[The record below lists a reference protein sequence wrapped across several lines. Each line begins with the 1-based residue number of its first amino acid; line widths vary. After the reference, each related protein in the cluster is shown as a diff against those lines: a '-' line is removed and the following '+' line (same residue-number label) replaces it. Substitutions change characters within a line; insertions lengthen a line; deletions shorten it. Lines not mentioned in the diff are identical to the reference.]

1 MQHTQHRGLE
11 RRVSNDM
18 NLAGRAM
25 SLAGRAMSLAGRAM
39 GLAERAMPEPLT
51 FFVIIT
57 ALILTIA
64 SCGGREKE
72 GAVVSDEKKI
82 EQIKS
87 ISMSQ
92 PELALSMLDSAEV
105 LRTMPM
111 YDVNALRA
119 IVYNNSSNDNTK
131 ALHYAL
137 LASTDS
143 LLTHNNEKRLAVTS
157 VLAYQYFKCGIYDR
171 CLLTAEQAITLARK
185 LKATD
190 KEASILNTKAMCE
203 SEIGLVDKALRSFD
217 SGISLLRR
225 QVHTADTWSTWS
237 DLVDMYSQKAN
248 VLLDDHRYTEVAAMY
263 DTFSEAVTTM
273 AERKPE
279 RVAGGN
285 DWSKAMF
292 YAVYSVTYAHLGEKQ
307 KAYEFYSKLLDTDL
321 SKTPAGITFLVPY
334 LLLERRYGEAI
345 TKLEEEEAFFK
356 RRGRDTVDY
365 YFVRTLLPSK
375 ADALFNEGRYREA
388 ALTGLRAI
396 ALNDSLSLKLKKQ
409 NAMSMSQLLDS
420 KHKDMRINEQARD
433 LRNSRTIVALVSFL
447 MAVLAVLFIRV
458 MSYNRLVQRK
468 NRAAAATI
476 NELTAAKEQLA
487 YLLASKS
494 RNNDAAGERGRDD
507 AAEEEGRDDARTQE
521 QGVSQESSAA
531 NEKSSTQTTACH
543 EENNKKVE
551 TEWAGIGEKT
561 ESGEKAGNRKGV
573 VNGEK
578 AENLQKTMNGK
589 NKKDGENIE
598 NGQRTENGKRTENGE
613 GAENGERTEN
623 GERAENG
630 ERTENEERAE
640 NGEDVEKKGL
650 SVATSKGASEE
661 KDAAA
666 RLKDDKSRDMFLQLE
681 QRIINERLFRKPK
694 ISRDELIALLGVDK
708 GTFVSLLMVF
718 SGKPFNRYINDM
730 RLDYA
735 ASLLRKN
742 TNFSVE
748 AIAIDCG
755 IPVRQTFYR
764 LFTEKFG
771 LSPAEYRKM
780 NE

>member
-1 MQHTQHRGLE
+1 MQHTQHKGLA
-11 RRVSNDM
+11 RCVGNAI
-18 NLAGRAM
+18 N
-25 SLAGRAMSLAGRAM
+25 LAGRAM
-39 GLAERAMPEPLT
+39 GLTGRAIGLAGRAMDLVGRTMGLADRAMGLAGRTMGLAGRAMGLTSRAMLRPLT
-51 FFVIIT
+51 FFFFFFIIVLT
-57 ALILTIA
+57 LTIA
-64 SCGGREKE
+64 SCGGSGEG
-72 GAVVSDEKKI
+72 GAVVSDKKKV

-105 LRTMPM
+105 LHTMPM

-143 LLTHNNEKRLAVTS
+143 LLTHNDEKRLAVAT

-185 LKATD
+185 LKAAD
-190 KEASILNTKAMCE
+190 KEATILNTKAMCE

-217 SGISLLRR
+217 SGIGLLRR

-248 VLLDDHRYTEVAAMY
+248 VLLDNHRYTEVAAMY

-273 AERKPE
+273 TERKPE
-279 RVAGGN
+279 TVAGGN

-292 YAVYSVTYAHLGEKQ
+292 YAIYSVTYAHLGEKQ
-307 KAYEFYSKLLDTDL
+307 KAYDFYSKLLDTDL
-321 SKTPAGITFLVPY
+321 SKTPSGITFLVPY
-334 LLLERRYGEAI
+334 LLLEHRYGEAI
-345 TKLEEEEAFFK
+345 TKLEEEETFFK
-356 RRGRDTVDY
+356 QRGRDTVDY

-494 RNNDAAGERGRDD
+494 RNDD
-507 AAEEEGRDDARTQE
+507 AAEKREHDDAGTQE
-521 QGVSQESSAA
+521 QVVNKESSVT
-531 NEKSSTQTTACH
+531 NEESSTQATACH
-543 EENNKKVE
+543 EENINKKVE
-551 TEWAGIGEKT
+551 TESAGNGKKT
-561 ESGEKAGNRKGV
+561 ENGEEAGNRKGV
-573 VNGEK
+573 ESGER
-578 AENLQKTMNGK
+578 AENLQKIMNGE
-589 NKKDGENIE
+589 NKKDGED
-598 NGQRTENGKRTENGE
+598 
-613 GAENGERTEN
+613 TEN
-623 GERAENG
+623 GERAESG
-630 ERTENEERAE
+630 EEAE
-640 NGEDVEKKGL
+640 KTGL
-650 SVATSKGASEE
+650 PVATGEGASEE
-661 KDAAA
+661 EDAVA

-708 GTFVSLLMVF
+708 GTFVSLLMVY

>member
-1 MQHTQHRGLE
+1 MG
-11 RRVSNDM
+11 
-18 NLAGRAM
+18 LAGRAK
-25 SLAGRAMSLAGRAM
+25 LG
-39 GLAERAMPEPLT
+39 PLT

-57 ALILTIA
+57 ALVLTIA
-64 SCGGREKE
+64 SCGGREEK

-143 LLTHNNEKRLAVTS
+143 MLTHNNEKRLAVAS

-171 CLLTAEQAITLARK
+171 CLLIAEQAITLARK
-185 LKATD
+185 LKAAD
-190 KEASILNTKAMCE
+190 KEATILNTKAMCE
-203 SEIGLVDKALRSFD
+203 SEIGLVDKALRSLD
-217 SGISLLRR
+217 SGIDLLRR

-248 VLLDDHRYTEVAAMY
+248 VLLDNHRYTEVAAMY

-273 AERKPE
+273 TEHKPE
-279 RVAGGN
+279 SVAGGN

-356 RRGRDTVDY
+356 RRERDTVDY

-433 LRNSRTIVALVSFL
+433 LRNSRAIVALVSFL

-458 MSYNRLVQRK
+458 VSYNRLVQRK

-494 RNNDAAGERGRDD
+494 RNDDAAEERGRDD
-507 AAEEEGRDDARTQE
+507 AGTQE

-531 NEKSSTQTTACH
+531 NEKSSTQATACH

-551 TEWAGIGEKT
+551 TECAGIGEKT
-561 ESGEKAGNRKGV
+561 ESGEEAGNRKGV

-578 AENLQKTMNGK
+578 AENLQKTMNGE

-598 NGQRTENGKRTENGE
+598 NGERAENGE
-613 GAENGERTEN
+613 GTEN

-630 ERTENEERAE
+630 ERTENGERAE

-650 SVATSKGASEE
+650 SVATSEGASEGE
-661 KDAAA
+661 DAAA

-735 ASLLRKN
+735 AALLRKN

>member
-1 MQHTQHRGLE
+1 MQHTQHKGLE

-18 NLAGRAM
+18 GLAGRTK
-25 SLAGRAMSLAGRAM
+25 LG
-39 GLAERAMPEPLT
+39 PLT

-57 ALILTIA
+57 ALVLTIA
-64 SCGGREKE
+64 SCGGREEK

-119 IVYNNSSNDNTK
+119 IVYNNSSNNNTK

-143 LLTHNNEKRLAVTS
+143 MLTHNDEKRLAVAS

-185 LKATD
+185 LKAAD
-190 KEASILNTKAMCE
+190 KEATILNTKAMCE

-225 QVHTADTWSTWS
+225 QVHTDDTWSTWS

-248 VLLDDHRYTEVAAMY
+248 VLLDNHRYTEVAAMY

-273 AERKPE
+273 TERKPE
-279 RVAGGN
+279 SVAGGN

-292 YAVYSVTYAHLGEKQ
+292 YAIYSVTYAHLGEKQ
-307 KAYEFYSKLLDTDL
+307 KAYDFYSKLLDTDL
-321 SKTPAGITFLVPY
+321 SKTPSGITFLVPY

-345 TKLEEEEAFFK
+345 TKLEQEEAFFK
-356 RRGRDTVDY
+356 RCGRDTVDY

-447 MAVLAVLFIRV
+447 LTVLAVLFIRV

-487 YLLASKS
+487 YLLASKN
-494 RNNDAAGERGRDD
+494 RNDDAAGERGRDD
-507 AAEEEGRDDARTQE
+507 AAEEKGHDDAGTQE
-521 QGVSQESSAA
+521 QVVSQESSAA
-531 NEKSSTQTTACH
+531 NEKSSTQATACH
-543 EENNKKVE
+543 EENNKKME
-551 TEWAGIGEKT
+551 TECAGIVEKT
-561 ESGEKAGNRKGV
+561 ESGEEVGNRKGV

-578 AENLQKTMNGK
+578 AENLQKTMNGE

-598 NGQRTENGKRTENGE
+598 NGEGTENREGTENGE
-613 GAENGERTEN
+613 G
-623 GERAENG
+623 
-630 ERTENEERAE
+630 AE

-650 SVATSKGASEE
+650 SVATSEVASEE
-661 KDAAA
+661 EDAAA

>member
-1 MQHTQHRGLE
+1 MQHTQHKGLA
-11 RRVSNDM
+11 RCVGNAM
-18 NLAGRAM
+18 NLTGRAMGLADRAM
-25 SLAGRAMSLAGRAM
+25 SLADRAMSLAGRAM
-39 GLAERAMPEPLT
+39 GLTGRAMLRPLT
-51 FFVIIT
+51 LFFFVIVLT
-57 ALILTIA
+57 LTIA

-143 LLTHNNEKRLAVTS
+143 LLTHNNEKRLAVAS

-171 CLLTAEQAITLARK
+171 CLLTAEQAITLAQK
-185 LKATD
+185 LKAAD

-248 VLLDDHRYTEVAAMY
+248 VLLDNHRYTEVAAMY
-263 DTFSEAVTTM
+263 DTFSEAITTM
-273 AERKPE
+273 TERKPE
-279 RVAGGN
+279 TVAGGN

-321 SKTPAGITFLVPY
+321 SKTPSGITFLVPY

-388 ALTGLRAI
+388 ALTGLRVI

-433 LRNSRTIVALVSFL
+433 LRNSRAIVALVSFL
-447 MAVLAVLFIRV
+447 LTILAVLFIRV
-458 MSYNRLVQRK
+458 VSYNRLVQRK

-487 YLLASKS
+487 YLLASKN
-494 RNNDAAGERGRDD
+494 RNED
-507 AAEEEGRDDARTQE
+507 AAEKREHDDAGTQE
-521 QGVSQESSAA
+521 QVVSQESSVT
-531 NEKSSTQTTACH
+531 NEESSTQATACH
-543 EENNKKVE
+543 EENINKKVE
-551 TEWAGIGEKT
+551 TESAGNGKKT
-561 ESGEKAGNRKGV
+561 ESGEEAGNRKGV
-573 VNGEK
+573 ESGER
-578 AENLQKTMNGK
+578 AENLQKIMNGE
-589 NKKDGENIE
+589 NKKD
-598 NGQRTENGKRTENGE
+598 
-613 GAENGERTEN
+613 

-630 ERTENEERAE
+630 ERAESGEEAE
-640 NGEDVEKKGL
+640 KTGL
-650 SVATSKGASEE
+650 PVATGEGASEE
-661 KDAAA
+661 EDAVA

-708 GTFVSLLMVF
+708 GTFVSLLMVY

>member
-1 MQHTQHRGLE
+1 MQHTQHKGLA
-11 RRVSNDM
+11 RCVGNAM
-18 NLAGRAM
+18 N
-25 SLAGRAMSLAGRAM
+25 LAGRAM
-39 GLAERAMPEPLT
+39 GLADRAMNLAGRAMGLTSRAMLRPLT
-51 FFVIIT
+51 LFFFVIVLT
-57 ALILTIA
+57 LTIA
-64 SCGGREKE
+64 SCGGSGEG
-72 GAVVSDEKKI
+72 GAVVSDKKKV

-143 LLTHNNEKRLAVTS
+143 LLTHNDEKRLAVAT

-185 LKATD
+185 LKAAD
-190 KEASILNTKAMCE
+190 KEATILNTKGMCE

-217 SGISLLRR
+217 SGIGLLRR

-248 VLLDDHRYTEVAAMY
+248 VLLDNHRYTEVAAMY

-273 AERKPE
+273 TERKPE
-279 RVAGGN
+279 SVAGGN

-321 SKTPAGITFLVPY
+321 SKTPSGITFLVPY

-388 ALTGLRAI
+388 ALTGLRVI

-433 LRNSRTIVALVSFL
+433 LRNSRAIVALVSFL

-458 MSYNRLVQRK
+458 VSYNRLVQRK

-487 YLLASKS
+487 YLLASKN
-494 RNNDAAGERGRDD
+494 RNED
-507 AAEEEGRDDARTQE
+507 AAEKREHDDAGTQE
-521 QGVSQESSAA
+521 QVVNKESSVT
-531 NEKSSTQTTACH
+531 NEESSTQATACH
-543 EENNKKVE
+543 EENINKKVE
-551 TEWAGIGEKT
+551 TERAGNGKKT
-561 ESGEKAGNRKGV
+561 ESGEEAGNRKGV
-573 VNGEK
+573 ESGER
-578 AENLQKTMNGK
+578 AENLQKIMNGE

-598 NGQRTENGKRTENGE
+598 NG
-613 GAENGERTEN
+613 
-623 GERAENG
+623 ERAENG
-630 ERTENEERAE
+630 EGAE

-650 SVATSKGASEE
+650 CVATSEGASEE
-661 KDAAA
+661 EDAAA
-666 RLKDDKSRDMFLQLE
+666 RLKDDKSHDMFLQLE

-735 ASLLRKN
+735 AALLRKN

>member
-1 MQHTQHRGLE
+1 MQHTQHKGLE

-18 NLAGRAM
+18 SLAGRAMSHAGRAM
-25 SLAGRAMSLAGRAM
+25 SLA
-39 GLAERAMPEPLT
+39 ERAMLGPLT

-57 ALILTIA
+57 ALVLTIA

-72 GAVVSDEKKI
+72 GAVVSDEKKV

-143 LLTHNNEKRLAVTS
+143 LLTHNNEKRLAVAS

-171 CLLTAEQAITLARK
+171 CLLTAEQAITLAQK
-185 LKATD
+185 LKAAD

-203 SEIGLVDKALRSFD
+203 SEIGLVDKALHSFD

-494 RNNDAAGERGRDD
+494 RNDDAAGERGRDD
-507 AAEEEGRDDARTQE
+507 AAEEKGRDDARTQE
-521 QGVSQESSAA
+521 QGVSPESSAA

-551 TEWAGIGEKT
+551 TECAGIGEKT

-578 AENLQKTMNGK
+578 AENLQKTMNGE
-589 NKKDGENIE
+589 NKKDDENIE
-598 NGQRTENGKRTENGE
+598 NGERAENEE

-630 ERTENEERAE
+630 ERTENEE
-640 NGEDVEKKGL
+640 DVEKKGL
-650 SVATSKGASEE
+650 SVATSEEASEE
-661 KDAAA
+661 EDAAA
-666 RLKDDKSRDMFLQLE
+666 RLKDDKLRDMFLQLE

>member
-1 MQHTQHRGLE
+1 
-11 RRVSNDM
+11 
-18 NLAGRAM
+18 M
-25 SLAGRAMSLAGRAM
+25 SLAGRAMNLAGRTM
-39 GLAERAMPEPLT
+39 NLAGRTMLRPFS
-51 FFVIIT
+51 FFFIII
-57 ALILTIA
+57 ALVLTIA
-64 SCGGREKE
+64 ACGGREEK
-72 GAVVSDEKKI
+72 GAVVSDKKKI

-87 ISMSQ
+87 ISLSQ

-119 IVYNNSSNDNTK
+119 IVYNNSSNDNAK

-143 LLTHNNEKRLAVTS
+143 MLTHNNEKRLAVAA

-171 CLLTAEQAITLARK
+171 CLLTAEQAITLAQK
-185 LKATD
+185 LKAAD
-190 KEASILNTKAMCE
+190 KEATILNTKAMCE

-217 SGISLLRR
+217 SGIDLLRR

-248 VLLDDHRYTEVAAMY
+248 VLLDNHRYTEVAAMY

-273 AERKPE
+273 TERKPE
-279 RVAGGN
+279 SVAGGN

-292 YAVYSVTYAHLGEKQ
+292 YAIYSVTYAHLGEKQ
-307 KAYEFYSKLLDTDL
+307 KAYDFYSKLLDTDL
-321 SKTPAGITFLVPY
+321 SKTPSGITFLVPY

-345 TKLEEEEAFFK
+345 TKLEQEEAFFK
-356 RRGRDTVDY
+356 RCGRDTVDY

-375 ADALFNEGRYREA
+375 TDALFNEGRYREA

-447 MAVLAVLFIRV
+447 LTVLAVLFIRV
-458 MSYNRLVQRK
+458 VSYNRLVQRK

-487 YLLASKS
+487 YLLASKN
-494 RNNDAAGERGRDD
+494 RNEDAAEKRGRDDAEERGRDD
-507 AAEEEGRDDARTQE
+507 AGTQE
-521 QGVSQESSAA
+521 QVVSQECSAA
-531 NEKSSTQTTACH
+531 NEESSTQVTACH

-551 TEWAGIGEKT
+551 TECAGIGEKT
-561 ESGEKAGNRKGV
+561 ESGEDAGNRKGV

-578 AENLQKTMNGK
+578 AENLQKTMNGE

-598 NGQRTENGKRTENGE
+598 NGEGTENR
-613 GAENGERTEN
+613 
-623 GERAENG
+623 ERAEK
-630 ERTENEERAE
+630 
-640 NGEDVEKKGL
+640 GEDVEKKGL
-650 SVATSKGASEE
+650 SVATSEVASEE
-661 KDAAA
+661 EDAAA

>member
-1 MQHTQHRGLE
+1 MQHTQHKGLA
-11 RRVSNDM
+11 RCVGNAM

-25 SLAGRAMSLAGRAM
+25 GLTGRAMGLADRAMSLADRAMSLAGRAM
-39 GLAERAMPEPLT
+39 GLTGRAMLRPLT
-51 FFVIIT
+51 FFFFVIVLT
-57 ALILTIA
+57 LTIA
-64 SCGGREKE
+64 SCGGSGEG
-72 GAVVSDEKKI
+72 GAVVSDKKKV

-143 LLTHNNEKRLAVTS
+143 LLTHNDEKRLAVAT

-185 LKATD
+185 LKAAD
-190 KEASILNTKAMCE
+190 KEATILNTKGMCE

-217 SGISLLRR
+217 SGIGLLRR

-248 VLLDDHRYTEVAAMY
+248 VLLDNHRYTEVAAMY

-273 AERKPE
+273 TERKPE
-279 RVAGGN
+279 TVAGGN

-321 SKTPAGITFLVPY
+321 SKTPSGITFLVPY

-388 ALTGLRAI
+388 ALTGLRVI

-433 LRNSRTIVALVSFL
+433 LRNSRAIVALVSFL
-447 MAVLAVLFIRV
+447 LTILAVLFIRV
-458 MSYNRLVQRK
+458 VSYNRLVQRK

-487 YLLASKS
+487 YLLASKN
-494 RNNDAAGERGRDD
+494 RNED
-507 AAEEEGRDDARTQE
+507 AAEKREHDDAGTQK
-521 QGVSQESSAA
+521 QVVNKESSAT
-531 NEKSSTQTTACH
+531 NEESSTQATACH
-543 EENNKKVE
+543 EENINKKVE
-551 TEWAGIGEKT
+551 TESAGNGKKT
-561 ESGEKAGNRKGV
+561 ENGEGAGNRKGV
-573 VNGEK
+573 ESGER
-578 AENLQKTMNGK
+578 AENLQKIMNGE
-589 NKKDGENIE
+589 NKKDGED
-598 NGQRTENGKRTENGE
+598 
-613 GAENGERTEN
+613 TEN
-623 GERAENG
+623 GERAESG
-630 ERTENEERAE
+630 EEAE
-640 NGEDVEKKGL
+640 KTGL
-650 SVATSKGASEE
+650 PVATGEGASEE
-661 KDAAA
+661 EDAVA

-708 GTFVSLLMVF
+708 GTFVSLLMVY

>member
-1 MQHTQHRGLE
+1 MQHTQHKGLE

-18 NLAGRAM
+18 DLAGRAM
-25 SLAGRAMSLAGRAM
+25 S
-39 GLAERAMPEPLT
+39 LAERAMPEPLT

-57 ALILTIA
+57 ALVLTIA

-72 GAVVSDEKKI
+72 GAVVSDEKKV

-143 LLTHNNEKRLAVTS
+143 LLTHNNEKRLAVAS

-171 CLLTAEQAITLARK
+171 CLLTAEQAITLAQK
-185 LKATD
+185 LKAAD

-263 DTFSEAVTTM
+263 GTFSEAVTTM

-420 KHKDMRINEQARD
+420 KHKDIRINEQARD

-507 AAEEEGRDDARTQE
+507 ARTQE
-521 QGVSQESSAA
+521 QGVSPESSAA
-531 NEKSSTQTTACH
+531 NEKSSTQATACH
-543 EENNKKVE
+543 EGNNKKVK

-561 ESGEKAGNRKGV
+561 ESGEEAGNRKGV

-578 AENLQKTMNGK
+578 AEKLQKTMNGE
-589 NKKDGENIE
+589 NKKDDENIE
-598 NGQRTENGKRTENGE
+598 NGELTENGE
-613 GAENGERTEN
+613 K
-623 GERAENG
+623 AENG

-650 SVATSKGASEE
+650 CVATSERASEE
-661 KDAAA
+661 EDAAA

>member
-1 MQHTQHRGLE
+1 
-11 RRVSNDM
+11 
-18 NLAGRAM
+18 M
-25 SLAGRAMSLAGRAM
+25 SLAGRAMLG
-39 GLAERAMPEPLT
+39 PLT

-57 ALILTIA
+57 ALALTIA
-64 SCGGREKE
+64 SCGSREKE

-119 IVYNNSSNDNTK
+119 IVYNNSSSDNTK

-143 LLTHNNEKRLAVTS
+143 MLTHNNEKRLAVAA

-171 CLLTAEQAITLARK
+171 CLLTAEQAITLAQK
-185 LKATD
+185 LKAAD
-190 KEASILNTKAMCE
+190 KEATILNTKAMCE

-217 SGISLLRR
+217 SGIDLLRR

-237 DLVDMYSQKAN
+237 DIVDMYSQKAN
-248 VLLDDHRYTEVAAMY
+248 VLLDNHRYTEVAAMY

-321 SKTPAGITFLVPY
+321 SKTPSGITFLVPY

-345 TKLEEEEAFFK
+345 TKLEQEEAFFK
-356 RRGRDTVDY
+356 RCGRDTVDY

-433 LRNSRTIVALVSFL
+433 LRNSRAIVALVSFL

-487 YLLASKS
+487 YLLASKN
-494 RNNDAAGERGRDD
+494 RNEDAAEKRGRDD
-507 AAEEEGRDDARTQE
+507 AGTQE

-531 NEKSSTQTTACH
+531 NEKSSTQATACH

-551 TEWAGIGEKT
+551 TECAGIGEKT
-561 ESGEKAGNRKGV
+561 ESGEETGNRKGV

-578 AENLQKTMNGK
+578 AENLQKTMNGE

-598 NGQRTENGKRTENGE
+598 NGERAK
-613 GAENGERTEN
+613 NGERTEN

-630 ERTENEERAE
+630 E
-640 NGEDVEKKGL
+640 DVEKKEM
-650 SVATSKGASEE
+650 SVATSEGASEE
-661 KDAAA
+661 EDAAA

>member
-1 MQHTQHRGLE
+1 MDLAGRA
-11 RRVSNDM
+11 M
-18 NLAGRAM
+18 NLAGRVM
-25 SLAGRAMSLAGRAM
+25 GLAGRAMLG
-39 GLAERAMPEPLT
+39 PLT

-57 ALILTIA
+57 ALVLTIA
-64 SCGGREKE
+64 SCGGRGKE

-143 LLTHNNEKRLAVTS
+143 LLTHNNEKRLAVAS

-171 CLLTAEQAITLARK
+171 CLLTAEQAITLAQK
-185 LKATD
+185 LKAAD

-248 VLLDDHRYTEVAAMY
+248 VLLDNHRYTEVAAMY
-263 DTFSEAVTTM
+263 GTFSEAVTTM
-273 AERKPE
+273 TEHKPE
-279 RVAGGN
+279 SVAGGN

-356 RRGRDTVDY
+356 RRERDTVDY

-433 LRNSRTIVALVSFL
+433 LRNSRAIVALVSFL

-494 RNNDAAGERGRDD
+494 RNDDAAEERGRDD
-507 AAEEEGRDDARTQE
+507 AGTQE

-531 NEKSSTQTTACH
+531 NEKSSTQATACH

-551 TEWAGIGEKT
+551 TECAGIGEKT
-561 ESGEKAGNRKGV
+561 ESGEEAGNRKGV

-578 AENLQKTMNGK
+578 AENLQKTMNGE

-598 NGQRTENGKRTENGE
+598 NG
-613 GAENGERTEN
+613 
-623 GERAENG
+623 
-630 ERTENEERAE
+630 ERAE

-650 SVATSKGASEE
+650 SVATSEGASEE
-661 KDAAA
+661 EDAAA

>member
-1 MQHTQHRGLE
+1 MQHTQHKGLA
-11 RRVSNDM
+11 RQRVSND
-18 NLAGRAM
+18 M
-25 SLAGRAMSLAGRAM
+25 SLAGRAMSLAGRTM
-39 GLAERAMPEPLT
+39 NLAGRTMLRPFS
-51 FFVIIT
+51 FFIII
-57 ALILTIA
+57 ALVLTIA
-64 SCGGREKE
+64 ACGGREEK
-72 GAVVSDEKKI
+72 GAVVSDKKKI

-87 ISMSQ
+87 ISLSQ

-105 LRTMPM
+105 LHTMPM

-143 LLTHNNEKRLAVTS
+143 LLTHNNEKRLAVAS

-171 CLLTAEQAITLARK
+171 CLLTAEQAIALAQK
-185 LKATD
+185 LKAAD

-248 VLLDDHRYTEVAAMY
+248 VLLDNHRYTEVAAMY

-356 RRGRDTVDY
+356 RRERDTVDY

-447 MAVLAVLFIRV
+447 LTVLAVLFIRV
-458 MSYNRLVQRK
+458 VSYNRLVQRK

-494 RNNDAAGERGRDD
+494 RNDDAAEERGRDD
-507 AAEEEGRDDARTQE
+507 AAGEKRRDDAGTQE

-531 NEKSSTQTTACH
+531 NEKSSTQATACH

-551 TEWAGIGEKT
+551 TECAGTGEKT
-561 ESGEKAGNRKGV
+561 GSKEEAGNRKGV

-578 AENLQKTMNGK
+578 AENLQKAMNGE

-598 NGQRTENGKRTENGE
+598 NG
-613 GAENGERTEN
+613 
-623 GERAENG
+623 ERAENG
-630 ERTENEERAE
+630 EGTENGERAE
-640 NGEDVEKKGL
+640 NGEDVEKKEM
-650 SVATSKGASEE
+650 SVATSEGASEE
-661 KDAAA
+661 EDAAA

-735 ASLLRKN
+735 AALLRKN

>member
-1 MQHTQHRGLE
+1 
-11 RRVSNDM
+11 M
-18 NLAGRAM
+18 NLAGRTM
-25 SLAGRAMSLAGRAM
+25 NLAGRTMLRPFS
-39 GLAERAMPEPLT
+39 
-51 FFVIIT
+51 FFFIII
-57 ALILTIA
+57 AIVLTIA
-64 SCGGREKE
+64 ACGGREEK
-72 GAVVSDEKKI
+72 GAVVSDKKKI

-87 ISMSQ
+87 ISLSQ

-105 LRTMPM
+105 LHTMPM

-119 IVYNNSSNDNTK
+119 IVYNNSSNDNAK

-143 LLTHNNEKRLAVTS
+143 LLTHNDEKRLAVAA

-185 LKATD
+185 LKAAD
-190 KEASILNTKAMCE
+190 KEATILNTKAMCE

-217 SGISLLRR
+217 SGIDLLRR

-248 VLLDDHRYTEVAAMY
+248 VLLDNHRYTEVAAMY

-273 AERKPE
+273 TEHKPE
-279 RVAGGN
+279 SVAGGN

-292 YAVYSVTYAHLGEKQ
+292 YAIYSVTYAHLGEKQ
-307 KAYEFYSKLLDTDL
+307 KAYDFYSKLLDTDL
-321 SKTPAGITFLVPY
+321 SKTPSGITFLVPY

-345 TKLEEEEAFFK
+345 TKLEQEEAFFK
-356 RRGRDTVDY
+356 RCGRDTVDY

-447 MAVLAVLFIRV
+447 LTVLAVLFIRV

-494 RNNDAAGERGRDD
+494 RNDDAAEERGRDD
-507 AAEEEGRDDARTQE
+507 AGTQE

-531 NEKSSTQTTACH
+531 NEKSSTQVTACH

-551 TEWAGIGEKT
+551 TECAGTGEKT
-561 ESGEKAGNRKGV
+561 ESGEEAGNRKGV

-578 AENLQKTMNGK
+578 AENLQKAMNGE
-589 NKKDGENIE
+589 NKKYGENIE
-598 NGQRTENGKRTENGE
+598 NGEGSENEER
-613 GAENGERTEN
+613 AENGERTEN
-623 GERAENG
+623 GERAED
-630 ERTENEERAE
+630 
-640 NGEDVEKKGL
+640 GEDVEKKEL
-650 SVATSKGASEE
+650 SVATSEGASEE
-661 KDAAA
+661 EDAAA

-735 ASLLRKN
+735 AALLRKN

>member
-1 MQHTQHRGLE
+1 MQHTQHKGLE

-25 SLAGRAMSLAGRAM
+25 PG
-39 GLAERAMPEPLT
+39 PLT

-143 LLTHNNEKRLAVTS
+143 LLTHNNEKRLAVAS

-171 CLLTAEQAITLARK
+171 CLLTAEQAITLAQK
-185 LKATD
+185 LKAAD

-248 VLLDDHRYTEVAAMY
+248 VLLDNHRYTEVAAMY

-494 RNNDAAGERGRDD
+494 RNDDAAGERGRDD
-507 AAEEEGRDDARTQE
+507 AAEEKGRDDARTQE

-531 NEKSSTQTTACH
+531 NEKSSTQATACH

-551 TEWAGIGEKT
+551 TECAGIGEKT

-578 AENLQKTMNGK
+578 AENLQKTMNGE

-598 NGQRTENGKRTENGE
+598 NGEGTENREGTENGE

-630 ERTENEERAE
+630 D
-640 NGEDVEKKGL
+640 DVEKKGL
-650 SVATSKGASEE
+650 SVATSERASEE
-661 KDAAA
+661 EDAAA

>member
-1 MQHTQHRGLE
+1 MQQSQHKGLAH
-11 RRVSNDM
+11 RVSM
-18 NLAGRAM
+18 GLAGRAMGLTGRIMGLAGRAMDLTGRAM
-25 SLAGRAMSLAGRAM
+25 SLAGRTIGLAGRTM
-39 GLAERAMPEPLT
+39 LGPLT
-51 FFVIIT
+51 LLFFIIVLT
-57 ALILTIA
+57 LTIA
-64 SCGGREKE
+64 SCGGSGEG
-72 GAVVSDEKKI
+72 GAVVSDAKKV

-143 LLTHNNEKRLAVTS
+143 LLTHNDEKRLAVAA

-171 CLLTAEQAITLARK
+171 CLLTAEQAIALARK
-185 LKATD
+185 LKAAD

-248 VLLDDHRYTEVAAMY
+248 VLLDNHRYTEVAAMY

-273 AERKPE
+273 TERKPE
-279 RVAGGN
+279 TVAGGN

-307 KAYEFYSKLLDTDL
+307 KAYEFYSKLLGTDL
-321 SKTPAGITFLVPY
+321 SKTPSGITFLVPY

-409 NAMSMSQLLDS
+409 NAMSMSELLDS
-420 KHKDMRINEQARD
+420 KNKDMRINEQARD

-447 MAVLAVLFIRV
+447 LTILAVLFIRV
-458 MSYNRLVQRK
+458 VSYNRLVQRK

-476 NELTAAKEQLA
+476 NELTAAKEQLS
-487 YLLASKS
+487 YLLASKN
-494 RNNDAAGERGRDD
+494 RNEDAAEKRGRDD
-507 AAEEEGRDDARTQE
+507 AETQE
-521 QGVSQESSAA
+521 QVVNQDSPAA
-531 NEKSSTQTTACH
+531 NEESSTQATACH
-543 EENNKKVE
+543 EENINKKVE
-551 TEWAGIGEKT
+551 TESGGNGKKT
-561 ESGEKAGNRKGV
+561 ESGE
-573 VNGEK
+573 E
-578 AENLQKTMNGK
+578 AEET
-589 NKKDGENIE
+589 
-598 NGQRTENGKRTENGE
+598 GQP
-613 GAENGERTEN
+613 
-623 GERAENG
+623 
-630 ERTENEERAE
+630 
-640 NGEDVEKKGL
+640 
-650 SVATSKGASEE
+650 VATSEGASEE
-661 KDAAA
+661 EDAAV

-708 GTFVSLLMVF
+708 GTFVSLLMVY

>member
-1 MQHTQHRGLE
+1 MQHTQHKGLE

-18 NLAGRAM
+18 DLAGRAM
-25 SLAGRAMSLAGRAM
+25 SLAGRTMGLAGRAM
-39 GLAERAMPEPLT
+39 LGPLT

-57 ALILTIA
+57 ALALTIA

-143 LLTHNNEKRLAVTS
+143 LLTHNNEKRLAVAS
-157 VLAYQYFKCGIYDR
+157 VLAYQYFKSGIYDR
-171 CLLTAEQAITLARK
+171 CLLTAEQAITLAQK
-185 LKATD
+185 LKAAD

-248 VLLDDHRYTEVAAMY
+248 VLLDNHRHMEVAAMY
-263 DTFSEAVTTM
+263 GTFSEAVTTM
-273 AERKPE
+273 TERKPE
-279 RVAGGN
+279 SVAGGN

-307 KAYEFYSKLLDTDL
+307 KAYDFYSKLLDTDL
-321 SKTPAGITFLVPY
+321 SKTPSGITFLVPY

-356 RRGRDTVDY
+356 RRERDTVDY

-447 MAVLAVLFIRV
+447 LTVLAVLFIRV

-487 YLLASKS
+487 YLLASKN
-494 RNNDAAGERGRDD
+494 RNEDAAEKRGRDDAEERGRDD
-507 AAEEEGRDDARTQE
+507 AGTQE
-521 QGVSQESSAA
+521 QVVSQECSAA
-531 NEKSSTQTTACH
+531 NEESSTQVTACH

-551 TEWAGIGEKT
+551 TECAGTGEKT
-561 ESGEKAGNRKGV
+561 ESGEEAGNRKGV

-578 AENLQKTMNGK
+578 AENLQKTKNGE
-589 NKKDGENIE
+589 NKKDGENI
-598 NGQRTENGKRTENGE
+598 
-613 GAENGERTEN
+613 ENGERTEN
-623 GERAENG
+623 GERAEK
-630 ERTENEERAE
+630 
-640 NGEDVEKKGL
+640 GEDVEKKGL
-650 SVATSKGASEE
+650 SVATSEGASEE
-661 KDAAA
+661 EDAAA

-735 ASLLRKN
+735 AALLRKN

-771 LSPAEYRKM
+771 LSPAEYRKR

>member
-1 MQHTQHRGLE
+1 MQHTQHKGLE

-25 SLAGRAMSLAGRAM
+25 SLAGRAMLG
-39 GLAERAMPEPLT
+39 PLT

-57 ALILTIA
+57 ALVLTIA
-64 SCGGREKE
+64 SCGGKEKE

-143 LLTHNNEKRLAVTS
+143 LLTHNNEKRLAVAA

-171 CLLTAEQAITLARK
+171 CLLTAEQAITLAQK
-185 LKATD
+185 LKAAD

-248 VLLDDHRYTEVAAMY
+248 VLLDNHRYTEVSAMY

-321 SKTPAGITFLVPY
+321 SKTPSGITFLVPY

-356 RRGRDTVDY
+356 QRGRDTVDY

-409 NAMSMSQLLDS
+409 NATSMSQLLDS

-447 MAVLAVLFIRV
+447 LTVLAVLFIRV
-458 MSYNRLVQRK
+458 VSYNRLVQRK

-494 RNNDAAGERGRDD
+494 RNDDAAEERGRDD
-507 AAEEEGRDDARTQE
+507 AGTQE

-531 NEKSSTQTTACH
+531 NEKSSTQATACH

-551 TEWAGIGEKT
+551 TECAGTGEKT
-561 ESGEKAGNRKGV
+561 ESGEEVGNRKGV

-578 AENLQKTMNGK
+578 AENLQKTMNGE
-589 NKKDGENIE
+589 NKKDGENI
-598 NGQRTENGKRTENGE
+598 ENGE

-623 GERAENG
+623 GE
-630 ERTENEERAE
+630 
-640 NGEDVEKKGL
+640 DVEKKGM
-650 SVATSKGASEE
+650 SVATSEVASEE
-661 KDAAA
+661 EDAAA

>member
-1 MQHTQHRGLE
+1 
-11 RRVSNDM
+11 M
-18 NLAGRAM
+18 NLAGRTM
-25 SLAGRAMSLAGRAM
+25 NLAGRTMLRPFS
-39 GLAERAMPEPLT
+39 
-51 FFVIIT
+51 FFFIII
-57 ALILTIA
+57 ALVLTIA
-64 SCGGREKE
+64 ACGGREEK
-72 GAVVSDEKKI
+72 GAVVSDKKKI

-87 ISMSQ
+87 ISLSQ

-105 LRTMPM
+105 LHNMPM

-119 IVYNNSSNDNTK
+119 IVYNNSSNDNAK

-143 LLTHNNEKRLAVTS
+143 LLTHNDEKRLAVAA

-185 LKATD
+185 LKAAD
-190 KEASILNTKAMCE
+190 KEATILNTKAMCE

-217 SGISLLRR
+217 SGIDLLRR

-237 DLVDMYSQKAN
+237 DLVDMYSQKGN
-248 VLLDDHRYTEVAAMY
+248 VLLDNHRYTEVAAMY

-273 AERKPE
+273 TERKPE
-279 RVAGGN
+279 SVAGGN

-292 YAVYSVTYAHLGEKQ
+292 YAIYSVTYAHLGEKQ
-307 KAYEFYSKLLDTDL
+307 KAYDFYSKLLDTDL
-321 SKTPAGITFLVPY
+321 SKTPSGITFLVPY

-345 TKLEEEEAFFK
+345 TKLEQEEAFFK
-356 RRGRDTVDY
+356 QRRRDTVDY

-494 RNNDAAGERGRDD
+494 RNDDAAEERGRDD
-507 AAEEEGRDDARTQE
+507 AGTQE

-531 NEKSSTQTTACH
+531 NEKSSTQATACH

-551 TEWAGIGEKT
+551 TECAGIGEKT
-561 ESGEKAGNRKGV
+561 ESGEEAGNRKGV

-578 AENLQKTMNGK
+578 AENLKKTMNGE

-598 NGQRTENGKRTENGE
+598 NGERAENGE
-613 GAENGERTEN
+613 GTEN

-630 ERTENEERAE
+630 ERTENGERAE

-650 SVATSKGASEE
+650 SVATSEGASEE
-661 KDAAA
+661 EDAAA

-694 ISRDELIALLGVDK
+694 ISRDELIALLGVRAD
-708 GTFVSLLMVF
+708 
-718 SGKPFNRYINDM
+718 
-730 RLDYA
+730 
-735 ASLLRKN
+735 ASN
-742 TNFSVE
+742 
-748 AIAIDCG
+748 
-755 IPVRQTFYR
+755 
-764 LFTEKFG
+764 
-771 LSPAEYRKM
+771 
-780 NE
+780 

>member
-1 MQHTQHRGLE
+1 MQHTQHKGLE

-18 NLAGRAM
+18 GLAGRAM
-25 SLAGRAMSLAGRAM
+25 SLVGRAMDLAGRAM
-39 GLAERAMPEPLT
+39 LGPLT

-57 ALILTIA
+57 ALALTIA
-64 SCGGREKE
+64 SCGVREKE
-72 GAVVSDEKKI
+72 GAVVSDDKKI

-143 LLTHNNEKRLAVTS
+143 MLTHNNEKRLAVAS

-171 CLLTAEQAITLARK
+171 CLLTAEQAITLAQK
-185 LKATD
+185 LKAAD

-225 QVHTADTWSTWS
+225 QVHTDDTWSTWS

-248 VLLDDHRYTEVAAMY
+248 VLLDNHRYTEVAAMY

-356 RRGRDTVDY
+356 RRERDTVDY

-494 RNNDAAGERGRDD
+494 RNDDAAEERGRDD
-507 AAEEEGRDDARTQE
+507 AGTQE

-531 NEKSSTQTTACH
+531 NEKSSTQATACH

-551 TEWAGIGEKT
+551 TKCAGTGEKT
-561 ESGEKAGNRKGV
+561 ESGEEAGNRKGV

-578 AENLQKTMNGK
+578 AENGEGTENWE
-589 NKKDGENIE
+589 NKKNGENI
-598 NGQRTENGKRTENGE
+598 
-613 GAENGERTEN
+613 EN

-630 ERTENEERAE
+630 KGTENGKAAE
-640 NGEDVEKKGL
+640 NGEDVEKKEL
-650 SVATSKGASEE
+650 SVATSEGASEE
-661 KDAAA
+661 EDAAA

-735 ASLLRKN
+735 AALLRKN

>member
-1 MQHTQHRGLE
+1 MQHTQHKGLA

-18 NLAGRAM
+18 GLAGRAM
-25 SLAGRAMSLAGRAM
+25 DLADRAM
-39 GLAERAMPEPLT
+39 GLTSRAMLRPLT
-51 FFVIIT
+51 LFFFVIVLT
-57 ALILTIA
+57 LTIA
-64 SCGGREKE
+64 SCGGSGE
-72 GAVVSDEKKI
+72 GDAVVSDTKKV

-105 LRTMPM
+105 LHTMPM

-143 LLTHNNEKRLAVTS
+143 LLTHNDEKRLAVAT

-185 LKATD
+185 LKAAD

-248 VLLDDHRYTEVAAMY
+248 VLLDNHRYTEVAAMY

-273 AERKPE
+273 TERKPE
-279 RVAGGN
+279 SVAGGN

-307 KAYEFYSKLLDTDL
+307 KAYEFYSKLLGTDL
-321 SKTPAGITFLVPY
+321 SKTPSGITFLVPY

-409 NAMSMSQLLDS
+409 NAMSMSELLDS
-420 KHKDMRINEQARD
+420 KNKDMRINEQARD
-433 LRNSRTIVALVSFL
+433 LRNSRAIVALVSFL
-447 MAVLAVLFIRV
+447 LTILAVLFIRV
-458 MSYNRLVQRK
+458 VSYNRLVQRK

-487 YLLASKS
+487 YLLASKN
-494 RNNDAAGERGRDD
+494 RNED
-507 AAEEEGRDDARTQE
+507 AAEKRGHDDAGTQE
-521 QGVSQESSAA
+521 QGVNQESSAT
-531 NEKSSTQTTACH
+531 NEESSTQATACH
-543 EENNKKVE
+543 EENINKKVE
-551 TEWAGIGEKT
+551 TESAGNGKKT
-561 ESGEKAGNRKGV
+561 ESGEEA
-573 VNGEK
+573 EK
-578 AENLQKTMNGK
+578 T
-589 NKKDGENIE
+589 
-598 NGQRTENGKRTENGE
+598 GQP
-613 GAENGERTEN
+613 
-623 GERAENG
+623 
-630 ERTENEERAE
+630 
-640 NGEDVEKKGL
+640 
-650 SVATSKGASEE
+650 VATSEGASEE
-661 KDAAA
+661 EDAVA
-666 RLKDDKSRDMFLQLE
+666 RLKDNKSRDMFLQLE

-708 GTFVSLLMVF
+708 GTFVSLLMVY

>member
-1 MQHTQHRGLE
+1 MQHTQHKGLE

-25 SLAGRAMSLAGRAM
+25 NLAGRAMSLEGRAMSLAGRAKL
-39 GLAERAMPEPLT
+39 GPLT

-57 ALILTIA
+57 ALVLTIA
-64 SCGGREKE
+64 SCGGREGK
-72 GAVVSDEKKI
+72 GAVVSDKKKI

-87 ISMSQ
+87 ISLSQ

-105 LRTMPM
+105 LHTMPM

-143 LLTHNNEKRLAVTS
+143 LLTHNDEKRLAVAS

-185 LKATD
+185 LKAAD
-190 KEASILNTKAMCE
+190 KEATILNTKAMCE

-217 SGISLLRR
+217 SGIDLLRR

-248 VLLDDHRYTEVAAMY
+248 VLLDNHRYTEVAAMY

-273 AERKPE
+273 TERKPE
-279 RVAGGN
+279 SVAGGN

-292 YAVYSVTYAHLGEKQ
+292 YAIYSVTYAHLGEKQ
-307 KAYEFYSKLLDTDL
+307 KAYDFYSKLLDTDL

-345 TKLEEEEAFFK
+345 TKLEEEETFFK
-356 RRGRDTVDY
+356 QRGRDTVDY

-433 LRNSRTIVALVSFL
+433 LRNSRAIVALVSFL

-487 YLLASKS
+487 YLLASKN
-494 RNNDAAGERGRDD
+494 RNEDAAEERGRDD
-507 AAEEEGRDDARTQE
+507 AGTQE

-531 NEKSSTQTTACH
+531 NEKSSTQATACH

-551 TEWAGIGEKT
+551 TECAGIGEKT
-561 ESGEKAGNRKGV
+561 ESGEETGNRKGV

-578 AENLQKTMNGK
+578 AENLQKTMNGE

-598 NGQRTENGKRTENGE
+598 NGERAK
-613 GAENGERTEN
+613 NGERTEN

-630 ERTENEERAE
+630 E
-640 NGEDVEKKGL
+640 DVEKKEM
-650 SVATSKGASEE
+650 SVATSEGASEE
-661 KDAAA
+661 EDAAA

-735 ASLLRKN
+735 AALLRKN

>member
-1 MQHTQHRGLE
+1 
-11 RRVSNDM
+11 
-18 NLAGRAM
+18 
-25 SLAGRAMSLAGRAM
+25 
-39 GLAERAMPEPLT
+39 
-51 FFVIIT
+51 
-57 ALILTIA
+57 
-64 SCGGREKE
+64 
-72 GAVVSDEKKI
+72 
-82 EQIKS
+82 
-87 ISMSQ
+87 
-92 PELALSMLDSAEV
+92 
-105 LRTMPM
+105 
-111 YDVNALRA
+111 
-119 IVYNNSSNDNTK
+119 
-131 ALHYAL
+131 
-137 LASTDS
+137 
-143 LLTHNNEKRLAVTS
+143 
-157 VLAYQYFKCGIYDR
+157 
-171 CLLTAEQAITLARK
+171 
-185 LKATD
+185 
-190 KEASILNTKAMCE
+190 MCE

-217 SGISLLRR
+217 SGISLLRQ

-248 VLLDDHRYTEVAAMY
+248 VLLDNHRYTEVAAMY
-263 DTFSEAVTTM
+263 DTFSETVTTM
-273 AERKPE
+273 TERKPE
-279 RVAGGN
+279 TVAGGN

-321 SKTPAGITFLVPY
+321 SKTPSGITFLVPY

-388 ALTGLRAI
+388 ALTGLRVI

-433 LRNSRTIVALVSFL
+433 LRNSRAIVALVSFL
-447 MAVLAVLFIRV
+447 MAILAVLFIRV
-458 MSYNRLVQRK
+458 VSYNRLVQRK
-468 NRAAAATI
+468 NRAAADTI

-487 YLLASKS
+487 YLLASKN
-494 RNNDAAGERGRDD
+494 RNED
-507 AAEEEGRDDARTQE
+507 AAEKREHDDAETQE
-521 QGVSQESSAA
+521 QVVNQESSVT
-531 NEKSSTQTTACH
+531 NEESSTQATACH
-543 EENNKKVE
+543 EENINKKVE
-551 TEWAGIGEKT
+551 TESAGNGKKT
-561 ESGEKAGNRKGV
+561 ENGEEAGNRKGV
-573 VNGEK
+573 ESGER
-578 AENLQKTMNGK
+578 AENLQKIMNGE
-589 NKKDGENIE
+589 NKKDGED
-598 NGQRTENGKRTENGE
+598 
-613 GAENGERTEN
+613 TEN
-623 GERAENG
+623 GERAESG
-630 ERTENEERAE
+630 EGAE
-640 NGEDVEKKGL
+640 KTGL
-650 SVATSKGASEE
+650 PVATGEGASEE
-661 KDAAA
+661 EDAVA

-708 GTFVSLLMVF
+708 GTFVSLLMVY

>member
-1 MQHTQHRGLE
+1 MQHTQHKGLE

-25 SLAGRAMSLAGRAM
+25 NLAGRAMNLAGRAMSLAGRVMGLAGRAMSLAGRAM
-39 GLAERAMPEPLT
+39 PGPLT

-72 GAVVSDEKKI
+72 GAVVSDEKKV

-143 LLTHNNEKRLAVTS
+143 LLTHNNEKRLAVAA

-171 CLLTAEQAITLARK
+171 CLLTAEQAITLAQK
-185 LKATD
+185 LKAAD

-225 QVHTADTWSTWS
+225 QVHTADKWSTWS

-248 VLLDDHRYTEVAAMY
+248 VLLDNHRYTEVAAMY

-321 SKTPAGITFLVPY
+321 SKTPSGITFLVPY

-447 MAVLAVLFIRV
+447 LTVLAVLFIRG

-494 RNNDAAGERGRDD
+494 RNNDAA
-507 AAEEEGRDDARTQE
+507 EEKGRDDARTQE
-521 QGVSQESSAA
+521 QGVSQKSSAA
-531 NEKSSTQTTACH
+531 NEKSSTQATACH

-578 AENLQKTMNGK
+578 AENLQKTMNGE

-598 NGQRTENGKRTENGE
+598 NGERTENGE

-623 GERAENG
+623 G
-630 ERTENEERAE
+630 ERAE

-661 KDAAA
+661 EDAAA

-764 LFTEKFG
+764 LFTVKFG

>member
-1 MQHTQHRGLE
+1 
-11 RRVSNDM
+11 
-18 NLAGRAM
+18 M
-25 SLAGRAMSLAGRAM
+25 SLAGRAMSLAGRTM
-39 GLAERAMPEPLT
+39 NLAGRTMLRPFS
-51 FFVIIT
+51 FFFIII
-57 ALILTIA
+57 ALVLTIA
-64 SCGGREKE
+64 ACGGREEK
-72 GAVVSDEKKI
+72 GAVVSDKKKI

-87 ISMSQ
+87 ISLSQ

-105 LRTMPM
+105 LHTMPM

-119 IVYNNSSNDNTK
+119 IVYNNSSNDNAK

-143 LLTHNNEKRLAVTS
+143 LLTHNDEKRLAVAA

-185 LKATD
+185 LKAAD
-190 KEASILNTKAMCE
+190 KEATILNTKAMCE

-248 VLLDDHRYTEVAAMY
+248 VLLDNHRYTEVAAMY

-273 AERKPE
+273 TERKPE
-279 RVAGGN
+279 SVAGGN

-292 YAVYSVTYAHLGEKQ
+292 YAIYSVTYAHLGEKQ
-307 KAYEFYSKLLDTDL
+307 KAYDFYSKLLDTDL
-321 SKTPAGITFLVPY
+321 SKTPSGITFLVPY

-345 TKLEEEEAFFK
+345 TKLEQEEAFFK
-356 RRGRDTVDY
+356 RCGRDTVDY

-433 LRNSRTIVALVSFL
+433 LRNSRAIVALVSFL

-494 RNNDAAGERGRDD
+494 RNDDAAEERGRDD
-507 AAEEEGRDDARTQE
+507 AGTQE

-531 NEKSSTQTTACH
+531 NEKSSTQATACH

-551 TEWAGIGEKT
+551 TECAGIGEKT
-561 ESGEKAGNRKGV
+561 ESGEEAGNRKGV

-578 AENLQKTMNGK
+578 AENLQKTMNGE

-598 NGQRTENGKRTENGE
+598 NGERAENGE
-613 GAENGERTEN
+613 GTEN

-630 ERTENEERAE
+630 ERTENGERAE

-650 SVATSKGASEE
+650 SVATSEGASEE
-661 KDAAA
+661 EDAAA

-735 ASLLRKN
+735 AALLRKN

>member
-1 MQHTQHRGLE
+1 MQHTQHKGLE

-18 NLAGRAM
+18 GLAGRTK
-25 SLAGRAMSLAGRAM
+25 LG
-39 GLAERAMPEPLT
+39 PLT

-57 ALILTIA
+57 ALVLTIA
-64 SCGGREKE
+64 SCGGREEK

-119 IVYNNSSNDNTK
+119 IVYNNSSNNNTK

-143 LLTHNNEKRLAVTS
+143 MLTHNDEKRLAVAS

-185 LKATD
+185 LKAAD
-190 KEASILNTKAMCE
+190 KEATILNTKAMCE

-225 QVHTADTWSTWS
+225 QVHTDDTWSTWS

-248 VLLDDHRYTEVAAMY
+248 VLLDNHRYTEVAAMY

-273 AERKPE
+273 TERKPE
-279 RVAGGN
+279 SVAGGN

-292 YAVYSVTYAHLGEKQ
+292 YAIYSVTYAHLGEKQ
-307 KAYEFYSKLLDTDL
+307 KAYDFYSKLLDTDL
-321 SKTPAGITFLVPY
+321 SKTPSGITFLVPY

-345 TKLEEEEAFFK
+345 TKLEQEEAFFK
-356 RRGRDTVDY
+356 RCGRDTVDY

-447 MAVLAVLFIRV
+447 LTVLAVLFIRV

-487 YLLASKS
+487 YLLASKN
-494 RNNDAAGERGRDD
+494 RNDDAAGERGRDD
-507 AAEEEGRDDARTQE
+507 AAEEKGHDDAGTQE
-521 QGVSQESSAA
+521 QVVSQESSAA
-531 NEKSSTQTTACH
+531 NEKSSTQATACH
-543 EENNKKVE
+543 EENNKKME
-551 TEWAGIGEKT
+551 TECAGIVEKT
-561 ESGEKAGNRKGV
+561 ESGEEVGNRKGV

-578 AENLQKTMNGK
+578 AENLQKTMNGE

-598 NGQRTENGKRTENGE
+598 NGEGTENREGTENGE
-613 GAENGERTEN
+613 G
-623 GERAENG
+623 
-630 ERTENEERAE
+630 AE

-650 SVATSKGASEE
+650 SVATSEVASEE
-661 KDAAA
+661 EDAAA

-718 SGKPFNRYINDM
+718 SDKPFNRYINDM

>member
-1 MQHTQHRGLE
+1 MQHTQHKGLE

-25 SLAGRAMSLAGRAM
+25 SLEGRAMSLVGRAM
-39 GLAERAMPEPLT
+39 NLAGRTMLRPFS
-51 FFVIIT
+51 FFFTII
-57 ALILTIA
+57 ALVLTIA

-72 GAVVSDEKKI
+72 GAVVSDKKKI

-87 ISMSQ
+87 ISLSQ

-105 LRTMPM
+105 LHTMPM

-143 LLTHNNEKRLAVTS
+143 MLTHNDEKRLAVAS

-185 LKATD
+185 LKAAD
-190 KEASILNTKAMCE
+190 KEATILNTKAMCE

-217 SGISLLRR
+217 SGIDLLRR

-237 DLVDMYSQKAN
+237 DLVDMYSQKGN
-248 VLLDDHRYTEVAAMY
+248 VLLDNHRYTEVAAMY

-273 AERKPE
+273 TERKPE
-279 RVAGGN
+279 SVAGGN

-292 YAVYSVTYAHLGEKQ
+292 YAIYSVTYAHLGEKQ

-356 RRGRDTVDY
+356 RRERDTVDY

-375 ADALFNEGRYREA
+375 ADALFNEGRYHEA

-494 RNNDAAGERGRDD
+494 RNDDAAGERGRDD
-507 AAEEEGRDDARTQE
+507 AAGEKGRDNAGTQE

-531 NEKSSTQTTACH
+531 NEKSSTQATACH
-543 EENNKKVE
+543 EENINKKVE
-551 TEWAGIGEKT
+551 TESAGNGKKT
-561 ESGEKAGNRKGV
+561 ESGEEA
-573 VNGEK
+573 
-578 AENLQKTMNGK
+578 
-589 NKKDGENIE
+589 
-598 NGQRTENGKRTENGE
+598 ENGKGV
-613 GAENGERTEN
+613 ENGERTEN
-623 GERAENG
+623 GERAESG
-630 ERTENEERAE
+630 EEAE
-640 NGEDVEKKGL
+640 KTGMPAATGE
-650 SVATSKGASEE
+650 GASEE
-661 KDAAA
+661 EDAVA

-694 ISRDELIALLGVDK
+694 ISRDELITLLGVDK
-708 GTFVSLLMVF
+708 GTFVSLLMVY

>member
-1 MQHTQHRGLE
+1 MQQSQHKGLE
-11 RRVSNDM
+11 HRVSM
-18 NLAGRAM
+18 GLAGRAMGLTGRIMGLAGRAMDLTGRAM
-25 SLAGRAMSLAGRAM
+25 SLAGRTIGHAGSAMLR
-39 GLAERAMPEPLT
+39 PLT
-51 FFVIIT
+51 FFFFII
-57 ALILTIA
+57 ALTITIA
-64 SCGGREKE
+64 SCGGSGE
-72 GAVVSDEKKI
+72 GDAVVSDAKKV

-143 LLTHNNEKRLAVTS
+143 LLTHNNEKRLAVAS

-185 LKATD
+185 LKAAD

-203 SEIGLVDKALRSFD
+203 SEIGMVDKALRSFD

-248 VLLDDHRYTEVAAMY
+248 VLLDNHRYTEVAAMY

-273 AERKPE
+273 TERKPE
-279 RVAGGN
+279 SVAGGN

-307 KAYEFYSKLLDTDL
+307 KAYEFYSKLLGTDL
-321 SKTPAGITFLVPY
+321 SKTPSGITFLVPY

-409 NAMSMSQLLDS
+409 NAMSMSELLDS
-420 KHKDMRINEQARD
+420 KNKDMRINEQARD
-433 LRNSRTIVALVSFL
+433 LRNSRAIVALVSFL
-447 MAVLAVLFIRV
+447 LTILAVLFIRV
-458 MSYNRLVQRK
+458 VSYNRLVQRK

-487 YLLASKS
+487 YLLASKNRKEETDS
-494 RNNDAAGERGRDD
+494 ERGRDD
-507 AAEEEGRDDARTQE
+507 AGEI
-521 QGVSQESSAA
+521 SAA
-531 NEKSSTQTTACH
+531 HEEYSSQATACH
-543 EENNKKVE
+543 EKNNNKKVQ
-551 TEWAGIGEKT
+551 
-561 ESGEKAGNRKGV
+561 
-573 VNGEK
+573 
-578 AENLQKTMNGK
+578 AEDA
-589 NKKDGENIE
+589 KDGEEIENREETKNGEEIE
-598 NGQRTENGKRTENGE
+598 NGEEIKNGE
-613 GAENGERTEN
+613 GAELT
-623 GERAENG
+623 
-630 ERTENEERAE
+630 
-640 NGEDVEKKGL
+640 GL
-650 SVATSKGASEE
+650 PVATSEGASEE
-661 KDAAA
+661 EDAAA
-666 RLKDDKSRDMFLQLE
+666 KLKDNKSRDMFLQLE

-708 GTFVSLLMVF
+708 GTFVSLLMVY

>member
-1 MQHTQHRGLE
+1 MQHTQHKGLA
-11 RRVSNDM
+11 RCVGNAM
-18 NLAGRAM
+18 NLTGRAMGLADRAM
-25 SLAGRAMSLAGRAM
+25 SLADRAMSLADRAMGLAGRAM
-39 GLAERAMPEPLT
+39 GLTGRAMLRPLT
-51 FFVIIT
+51 LFFFVIVLT
-57 ALILTIA
+57 LTIA

-92 PELALSMLDSAEV
+92 PELALYMLDSAEV

-143 LLTHNNEKRLAVTS
+143 LLTHNNEKRLAVAS

-171 CLLTAEQAITLARK
+171 CLLTAEQAITLAQK
-185 LKATD
+185 LKAAD

-248 VLLDDHRYTEVAAMY
+248 VLLDNHRYTEVAAMY
-263 DTFSEAVTTM
+263 DTFSEAITTM
-273 AERKPE
+273 TERKPE
-279 RVAGGN
+279 TVAGGN

-321 SKTPAGITFLVPY
+321 SKTPSGITFLVPY

-388 ALTGLRAI
+388 ALTGLRVI

-433 LRNSRTIVALVSFL
+433 LRNSRAIVALVSFL
-447 MAVLAVLFIRV
+447 LTILAVLFIRV
-458 MSYNRLVQRK
+458 VSYNRLVQRK

-487 YLLASKS
+487 YLLASKN
-494 RNNDAAGERGRDD
+494 RNED
-507 AAEEEGRDDARTQE
+507 AAEKREHDDAGTQE
-521 QGVSQESSAA
+521 QVVSQESSVT
-531 NEKSSTQTTACH
+531 NEESSTQATACH
-543 EENNKKVE
+543 EENINKKVE
-551 TEWAGIGEKT
+551 TESAGNGKKT
-561 ESGEKAGNRKGV
+561 ESGEEAGNRKGV
-573 VNGEK
+573 ESGER
-578 AENLQKTMNGK
+578 AENLQKIMNGE
-589 NKKDGENIE
+589 NKKD
-598 NGQRTENGKRTENGE
+598 
-613 GAENGERTEN
+613 

-630 ERTENEERAE
+630 ERAESGEEAE
-640 NGEDVEKKGL
+640 KTGL
-650 SVATSKGASEE
+650 PVATGEGASEE
-661 KDAAA
+661 EDAVA

-708 GTFVSLLMVF
+708 GTFVSLLMVY

>member
-1 MQHTQHRGLE
+1 MG
-11 RRVSNDM
+11 
-18 NLAGRAM
+18 LAGRAM
-25 SLAGRAMSLAGRAM
+25 LG
-39 GLAERAMPEPLT
+39 PLT
-51 FFVIIT
+51 LFVFIT
-57 ALILTIA
+57 ALALTIA

-143 LLTHNNEKRLAVTS
+143 LLTHNNEKRLAVAS

-171 CLLTAEQAITLARK
+171 CLLTAEQAITLAQK
-185 LKATD
+185 LKAAD

-248 VLLDDHRYTEVAAMY
+248 VLLDNHRYTEVAAMY

-273 AERKPE
+273 ADRKPE

-356 RRGRDTVDY
+356 RRERDTVDY

-494 RNNDAAGERGRDD
+494 RNDD
-507 AAEEEGRDDARTQE
+507 AAEERGHDDAGTQE

-531 NEKSSTQTTACH
+531 NEKSSTQATACH

-551 TEWAGIGEKT
+551 TECAGIGEKT
-561 ESGEKAGNRKGV
+561 ESGEEAGNRKGV

-578 AENLQKTMNGK
+578 AENLQKTMNGE

-598 NGQRTENGKRTENGE
+598 NG
-613 GAENGERTEN
+613 
-623 GERAENG
+623 
-630 ERTENEERAE
+630 ERAE

-650 SVATSKGASEE
+650 SVATSEGASEE
-661 KDAAA
+661 EDAAA

-694 ISRDELIALLGVDK
+694 ISRDELIALLDVDK

>member
-1 MQHTQHRGLE
+1 MQHTQHKGLE

-25 SLAGRAMSLAGRAM
+25 SLAGRTMSLAGRTM
-39 GLAERAMPEPLT
+39 GLAGRAMLVPLT
-51 FFVIIT
+51 LFVITT

-72 GAVVSDEKKI
+72 GAVVSDKKKI

-143 LLTHNNEKRLAVTS
+143 MLTHNNEKRLAVAS

-171 CLLTAEQAITLARK
+171 CLLTAEQAITLAQK
-185 LKATD
+185 LKAAD

-248 VLLDDHRYTEVAAMY
+248 VLLDNHRYTEVAAMY

-356 RRGRDTVDY
+356 RRERDTVDY

-494 RNNDAAGERGRDD
+494 RNDDAAGERGRDD
-507 AAEEEGRDDARTQE
+507 AAEEKGRDDAGTQE
-521 QGVSQESSAA
+521 QGVSQESSAT
-531 NEKSSTQTTACH
+531 NEKSSTQATACH
-543 EENNKKVE
+543 DENNKKVE
-551 TEWAGIGEKT
+551 TECAGIGEET
-561 ESGEKAGNRKGV
+561 ESGEEAGNRKGV

-578 AENLQKTMNGK
+578 AENLQKAMNGE
-589 NKKDGENIE
+589 NKKDGEN
-598 NGQRTENGKRTENGE
+598 KENGE
-613 GAENGERTEN
+613 G
-623 GERAENG
+623 
-630 ERTENEERAE
+630 AE

-650 SVATSKGASEE
+650 CVATSEGASEE
-661 KDAAA
+661 EDAAA

-735 ASLLRKN
+735 AALLRKN

>member
-1 MQHTQHRGLE
+1 MQQSQHKGLA

-18 NLAGRAM
+18 DLAGRTMGLTGRIIGLAGRAMDLTGRAMGLEGRAM
-25 SLAGRAMSLAGRAM
+25 SLAGRAMLR
-39 GLAERAMPEPLT
+39 PLT
-51 FFVIIT
+51 FFFFII
-57 ALILTIA
+57 ALTLTIA
-64 SCGGREKE
+64 SCGGSGE
-72 GAVVSDEKKI
+72 GDAVVSDAKKV

-105 LRTMPM
+105 LHTMPM

-143 LLTHNNEKRLAVTS
+143 LLTHNNEKRLAVAS

-171 CLLTAEQAITLARK
+171 CLLTAEQAITLARE
-185 LKATD
+185 LKAAD

-248 VLLDDHRYTEVAAMY
+248 VLLDNHRYTEVAAMY

-273 AERKPE
+273 TERKPE
-279 RVAGGN
+279 SVAGGN

-307 KAYEFYSKLLDTDL
+307 KAYEFYSKLLGTDL
-321 SKTPAGITFLVPY
+321 SKTQSGITFLVPY

-409 NAMSMSQLLDS
+409 NAMSMSELLDS
-420 KHKDMRINEQARD
+420 KNKDMRINEQARD

-468 NRAAAATI
+468 NRAAADTI

-487 YLLASKS
+487 YLLASKN
-494 RNNDAAGERGRDD
+494 RNED
-507 AAEEEGRDDARTQE
+507 AAEKRGHDDAGTQE
-521 QGVSQESSAA
+521 QVVNQESSAA
-531 NEKSSTQTTACH
+531 NEESSTQATACH
-543 EENNKKVE
+543 EENINKKVE
-551 TEWAGIGEKT
+551 TESGGNGKKT
-561 ESGEKAGNRKGV
+561 ESGEEAENRKGV
-573 VNGEK
+573 
-578 AENLQKTMNGK
+578 
-589 NKKDGENIE
+589 
-598 NGQRTENGKRTENGE
+598 
-613 GAENGERTEN
+613 ENGERTEN
-623 GERAENG
+623 GERAESG
-630 ERTENEERAE
+630 EEAEET
-640 NGEDVEKKGL
+640 GQP
-650 SVATSKGASEE
+650 VATSEAASEE
-661 KDAAA
+661 EDAAV
-666 RLKDDKSRDMFLQLE
+666 RLKDNKSRDMFLQLE

-708 GTFVSLLMVF
+708 GTFVSLLMVY

>member
-1 MQHTQHRGLE
+1 MQHTQYKGLE

-18 NLAGRAM
+18 DLAGRTMNLTGRTMNLAGRTMNLAGRAM
-25 SLAGRAMSLAGRAM
+25 NLAGRAMLR
-39 GLAERAMPEPLT
+39 PFT
-51 FFVIIT
+51 FFFIIIALVI
-57 ALILTIA
+57 TIA
-64 SCGGREKE
+64 SCGGRGKE
-72 GAVVSDEKKI
+72 GAVVSDQKKV

-105 LRTMPM
+105 LHTMPM

-143 LLTHNNEKRLAVTS
+143 LLTHNDEKRLEVAAVLT
-157 VLAYQYFKCGIYDR
+157 YQYFKCGIYDR

-185 LKATD
+185 LKAAD
-190 KEASILNTKAMCE
+190 KEATILNTKAMCE
-203 SEIGLVDKALRSFD
+203 SEIGLVDKALHSFD
-217 SGISLLRR
+217 SGIDLLRR

-237 DLVDMYSQKAN
+237 DLVDMYSQKGN
-248 VLLDDHRYTEVAAMY
+248 VLLDNHRYTEVAAMY

-273 AERKPE
+273 TERKPE
-279 RVAGGN
+279 SVAGGN

-292 YAVYSVTYAHLGEKQ
+292 YAIYSVTYAHLGEKQ
-307 KAYEFYSKLLDTDL
+307 KAYDFYSKLLDTDL
-321 SKTPAGITFLVPY
+321 SKTPSGITFLVPY

-345 TKLEEEEAFFK
+345 TKLEQEEAFFK

-447 MAVLAVLFIRV
+447 LTILAVLFIRV
-458 MSYNRLVQRK
+458 VSYNRLVQRK

-487 YLLASKS
+487 YLLASKN
-494 RNNDAAGERGRDD
+494 RNDD
-507 AAEEEGRDDARTQE
+507 AAEERGHDDAGTQE
-521 QGVSQESSAA
+521 QGVSQECSAA
-531 NEKSSTQTTACH
+531 NEKSSTQATACL

-551 TEWAGIGEKT
+551 TECAGIGEKM
-561 ESGEKAGNRKGV
+561 ESGE
-573 VNGEK
+573 E
-578 AENLQKTMNGK
+578 AE
-589 NKKDGENIE
+589 E
-598 NGQRTENGKRTENGE
+598 
-613 GAENGERTEN
+613 A
-623 GERAENG
+623 
-630 ERTENEERAE
+630 
-640 NGEDVEKKGL
+640 GL
-650 SVATSKGASEE
+650 SVATSEGASEE
-661 KDAAA
+661 EDAAA

>member
-1 MQHTQHRGLE
+1 MNLAGRA
-11 RRVSNDM
+11 M

-25 SLAGRAMSLAGRAM
+25 SLEGRAM
-39 GLAERAMPEPLT
+39 GLAGRAKLGPLT

-57 ALILTIA
+57 ALVLTIA
-64 SCGGREKE
+64 SCGGREGK

-143 LLTHNNEKRLAVTS
+143 MLTHNNEKRLAVAA

-185 LKATD
+185 LKAAD
-190 KEASILNTKAMCE
+190 KEATILNTKAMCE

-217 SGISLLRR
+217 SGIDLLRR
-225 QVHTADTWSTWS
+225 QVHTTDTWSTWS

-248 VLLDDHRYTEVAAMY
+248 VLLDNHRYTEVAAMY

-273 AERKPE
+273 TERKPE
-279 RVAGGN
+279 SVAGGN

-292 YAVYSVTYAHLGEKQ
+292 YAIYSVTYAHLGEKQ
-307 KAYEFYSKLLDTDL
+307 KAYDFYSKLLDTDL
-321 SKTPAGITFLVPY
+321 SKTPSGITFLVPY

-345 TKLEEEEAFFK
+345 TKLEEEETFFK
-356 RRGRDTVDY
+356 QRGRDTVDY

-447 MAVLAVLFIRV
+447 LTVLAVLFIRV

-494 RNNDAAGERGRDD
+494 RNDDAAEERGRDDAAGERGRDD
-507 AAEEEGRDDARTQE
+507 AGTQE

-531 NEKSSTQTTACH
+531 NEKSSTQATACH

-551 TEWAGIGEKT
+551 TECAGTGEKT
-561 ESGEKAGNRKGV
+561 ESGEEAGNRKGV

-578 AENLQKTMNGK
+578 AENLQKTMNGE

-598 NGQRTENGKRTENGE
+598 NGEGTENREGTENGE
-613 GAENGERTEN
+613 G
-623 GERAENG
+623 
-630 ERTENEERAE
+630 AE

-650 SVATSKGASEE
+650 SVATSEVASEE
-661 KDAAA
+661 EDAAA

>member
-1 MQHTQHRGLE
+1 M
-11 RRVSNDM
+11 D
-18 NLAGRAM
+18 LAGRAM
-25 SLAGRAMSLAGRAM
+25 SLVGRAMSLVGRAM
-39 GLAERAMPEPLT
+39 SPAERAMLGPLT
-51 FFVIIT
+51 LFVIIT

-64 SCGGREKE
+64 SCGGKEKE

-143 LLTHNNEKRLAVTS
+143 MLTHNNEKRLAVAS

-185 LKATD
+185 LKAAD
-190 KEASILNTKAMCE
+190 KEATILNTKAMCE

-225 QVHTADTWSTWS
+225 QVHTDDTWSTWS

-248 VLLDDHRYTEVAAMY
+248 VLLDNHRYTEVAAMY

-273 AERKPE
+273 TERKPE
-279 RVAGGN
+279 NVAGGN

-321 SKTPAGITFLVPY
+321 SKTPSGITFLVPY

-356 RRGRDTVDY
+356 RCGRDTVDY

-447 MAVLAVLFIRV
+447 LTVLAVLFIRV

-494 RNNDAAGERGRDD
+494 RNDDAAEERGRDD
-507 AAEEEGRDDARTQE
+507 AGTQE
-521 QGVSQESSAA
+521 QGVSQECSAA
-531 NEKSSTQTTACH
+531 NENSSTQATACH
-543 EENNKKVE
+543 EENNKKAK
-551 TEWAGIGEKT
+551 TECAGIGEKT
-561 ESGEKAGNRKGV
+561 ESGEEAGNRKGV

-578 AENLQKTMNGK
+578 AENLQKTMNGE
-589 NKKDGENIE
+589 NKKDGKKIE
-598 NGQRTENGKRTENGE
+598 NGERTENGE
-613 GAENGERTEN
+613 GAENGE
-623 GERAENG
+623 
-630 ERTENEERAE
+630 
-640 NGEDVEKKGL
+640 DVKKKGL
-650 SVATSKGASEE
+650 SVATSEGSSEE
-661 KDAAA
+661 EDAAA

>member
-1 MQHTQHRGLE
+1 MQQSQHKGLE

-18 NLAGRAM
+18 GLAGRAMGLEGRTMSLAGRAMILTGRAM
-25 SLAGRAMSLAGRAM
+25 SLAGRTIGLAGRAM
-39 GLAERAMPEPLT
+39 LRPLT
-51 FFVIIT
+51 FFFFII
-57 ALILTIA
+57 ALTLTIA
-64 SCGGREKE
+64 SCGGSGE
-72 GAVVSDEKKI
+72 GDAVVSDAKKV

-92 PELALSMLDSAEV
+92 PEFALSMLDSAEV
-105 LRTMPM
+105 LHTMPM

-143 LLTHNNEKRLAVTS
+143 LLTHNNEKRLAVAS

-185 LKATD
+185 LKAAD

-248 VLLDDHRYTEVAAMY
+248 VLLDNHRYTEVAAMY

-273 AERKPE
+273 TERKPE
-279 RVAGGN
+279 SVAGGN

-307 KAYEFYSKLLDTDL
+307 KAYEFYSKLLGTDL
-321 SKTPAGITFLVPY
+321 SKTPSGITFLVPY

-396 ALNDSLSLKLKKQ
+396 ALNDSLSMKLKKQ
-409 NAMSMSQLLDS
+409 NAMSMSELLDS
-420 KHKDMRINEQARD
+420 KNKDMRINEQARD
-433 LRNSRTIVALVSFL
+433 LRNSRAIVALVSFL
-447 MAVLAVLFIRV
+447 LTILAVLFIRV
-458 MSYNRLVQRK
+458 GSYNRLVQRK

-487 YLLASKS
+487 YLLASKN
-494 RNNDAAGERGRDD
+494 RNEDAAEKKGRDD
-507 AAEEEGRDDARTQE
+507 AGTQE
-521 QGVSQESSAA
+521 QAVNQDSSAA
-531 NEKSSTQTTACH
+531 NEESSTQATACH
-543 EENNKKVE
+543 EENINKKVE
-551 TEWAGIGEKT
+551 TESAGNGKKT
-561 ESGEKAGNRKGV
+561 ESGEEA
-573 VNGEK
+573 
-578 AENLQKTMNGK
+578 
-589 NKKDGENIE
+589 
-598 NGQRTENGKRTENGE
+598 
-613 GAENGERTEN
+613 EN
-623 GERAENG
+623 GERAESG
-630 ERTENEERAE
+630 EEAE
-640 NGEDVEKKGL
+640 KTGL
-650 SVATSKGASEE
+650 PVATGEGASEE
-661 KDAAA
+661 EDAAA

-708 GTFVSLLMVF
+708 GTFVSLLMVY

>member
-1 MQHTQHRGLE
+1 MQHTQYKGLA
-11 RRVSNDM
+11 RQRVSNDM
-18 NLAGRAM
+18 NLAGRTM
-25 SLAGRAMSLAGRAM
+25 NLAGRTMNLAGRTM
-39 GLAERAMPEPLT
+39 NLAGRTMLRPFS
-51 FFVIIT
+51 FFFIII
-57 ALILTIA
+57 AIVLTIA
-64 SCGGREKE
+64 ACGGREEK
-72 GAVVSDEKKI
+72 GAVVSDKKKI

-87 ISMSQ
+87 ISLSQ

-105 LRTMPM
+105 LHTMPM

-119 IVYNNSSNDNTK
+119 IVYNNSSNDNAK

-143 LLTHNNEKRLAVTS
+143 LLTHNDEKRLAVAA

-185 LKATD
+185 LKAAD
-190 KEASILNTKAMCE
+190 KEATILNTKAMCE

-217 SGISLLRR
+217 SGIDLLRR

-248 VLLDDHRYTEVAAMY
+248 VLLDNHRYTEVAAMY

-273 AERKPE
+273 TERKPE
-279 RVAGGN
+279 SVAGGN

-321 SKTPAGITFLVPY
+321 SKTPSGITFLVPY

-388 ALTGLRAI
+388 ALTGLRVI

-447 MAVLAVLFIRV
+447 LTVLAVLFIRV
-458 MSYNRLVQRK
+458 VSYNRLVQRK

-487 YLLASKS
+487 YLLASKN
-494 RNNDAAGERGRDD
+494 RNED
-507 AAEEEGRDDARTQE
+507 AAEKREHDDAGTQK
-521 QGVSQESSAA
+521 QVVNKESSVT
-531 NEKSSTQTTACH
+531 NEESSTQATACH
-543 EENNKKVE
+543 EENINKKVE
-551 TEWAGIGEKT
+551 TESAGNGKKT
-561 ESGEKAGNRKGV
+561 ESGEEAGNRKGV
-573 VNGEK
+573 ESGER
-578 AENLQKTMNGK
+578 AENLQKIMNGE
-589 NKKDGENIE
+589 NKKDGED
-598 NGQRTENGKRTENGE
+598 
-613 GAENGERTEN
+613 TEN
-623 GERAENG
+623 GERAESG
-630 ERTENEERAE
+630 EEAE
-640 NGEDVEKKGL
+640 KTGL
-650 SVATSKGASEE
+650 PVATGEGASEE
-661 KDAAA
+661 EDAVA

-708 GTFVSLLMVF
+708 GTFVSLLMVY

>member
-1 MQHTQHRGLE
+1 MQHTQHKGLA
-11 RRVSNDM
+11 RCVGNAM
-18 NLAGRAM
+18 NLTGRAMGLADRAM
-25 SLAGRAMSLAGRAM
+25 SLADRAMSLADRAMGLAGRAM
-39 GLAERAMPEPLT
+39 GLTGRAMLRPLT
-51 FFVIIT
+51 LFFFVIVLT
-57 ALILTIA
+57 LTIA

-105 LRTMPM
+105 LRTMSM

-143 LLTHNNEKRLAVTS
+143 LLTHNNEKRLAVAS

-171 CLLTAEQAITLARK
+171 CLLTAEQAITLAQK
-185 LKATD
+185 LKAAD

-248 VLLDDHRYTEVAAMY
+248 VLLDNHRYTEVAAMY
-263 DTFSEAVTTM
+263 DTFSEAITTM
-273 AERKPE
+273 TERKPE
-279 RVAGGN
+279 TVAGGN

-321 SKTPAGITFLVPY
+321 SKTPSGITFLVPY

-388 ALTGLRAI
+388 ALTGLRVI

-433 LRNSRTIVALVSFL
+433 LRNSRAIVALVSFL
-447 MAVLAVLFIRV
+447 LTILAVLFIRV
-458 MSYNRLVQRK
+458 VSYNRLVQRK

-487 YLLASKS
+487 YLLASKN
-494 RNNDAAGERGRDD
+494 RNED
-507 AAEEEGRDDARTQE
+507 AAEKREHDDAGTQE
-521 QGVSQESSAA
+521 QVVSQESSVT
-531 NEKSSTQTTACH
+531 NEESSTQATACH
-543 EENNKKVE
+543 EENINKKVE
-551 TEWAGIGEKT
+551 TESAGNGKKT
-561 ESGEKAGNRKGV
+561 ESGEEAGNRKGV
-573 VNGEK
+573 ESGER
-578 AENLQKTMNGK
+578 AENLQKIMNGE
-589 NKKDGENIE
+589 NKKD
-598 NGQRTENGKRTENGE
+598 
-613 GAENGERTEN
+613 

-630 ERTENEERAE
+630 ERAESGEEAE
-640 NGEDVEKKGL
+640 KTGL
-650 SVATSKGASEE
+650 PVATGEGASEE
-661 KDAAA
+661 EDAVA

-708 GTFVSLLMVF
+708 GTFVSLLMVY

>member
-1 MQHTQHRGLE
+1 M
-11 RRVSNDM
+11 D
-18 NLAGRAM
+18 LAGRAM
-25 SLAGRAMSLAGRAM
+25 SLAGRTMGLAGRAM
-39 GLAERAMPEPLT
+39 LGLLT

-57 ALILTIA
+57 ALALTIA

-143 LLTHNNEKRLAVTS
+143 LLTHNNEKRLAVAS

-185 LKATD
+185 LKAAD
-190 KEASILNTKAMCE
+190 KEATILNTKAMCE

-217 SGISLLRR
+217 SGIDLLRR

-237 DLVDMYSQKAN
+237 DLVDMYSQKGN
-248 VLLDDHRYTEVAAMY
+248 VLLDNHRYTEVAAMY

-273 AERKPE
+273 TERKPE
-279 RVAGGN
+279 SVAGGN

-292 YAVYSVTYAHLGEKQ
+292 YAIYSVTYAHLGEKQ

-356 RRGRDTVDY
+356 RRERDTVDY

-375 ADALFNEGRYREA
+375 TDALFNEGRYREA

-420 KHKDMRINEQARD
+420 KHKDIRINEQARD

-447 MAVLAVLFIRV
+447 MAILAVLFIRV
-458 MSYNRLVQRK
+458 VSYNRLVQRK

-494 RNNDAAGERGRDD
+494 RNDD
-507 AAEEEGRDDARTQE
+507 AAEERGSDDAGTQE

-531 NEKSSTQTTACH
+531 NEKSSTQATACH
-543 EENNKKVE
+543 KENNKKVE
-551 TEWAGIGEKT
+551 TECAGTGEKT
-561 ESGEKAGNRKGV
+561 ESGEEAGNRKGV
-573 VNGEK
+573 VNGKK
-578 AENLQKTMNGK
+578 AENLQKTMNGE

-598 NGQRTENGKRTENGE
+598 NGERTENGE
-613 GAENGERTEN
+613 GAENGE
-623 GERAENG
+623 
-630 ERTENEERAE
+630 
-640 NGEDVEKKGL
+640 DVEKKGL
-650 SVATSKGASEE
+650 CVATSEGASEE
-661 KDAAA
+661 EDAAA
-666 RLKDDKSRDMFLQLE
+666 RLKDDKSHDMFLQLE

>member
-1 MQHTQHRGLE
+1 
-11 RRVSNDM
+11 
-18 NLAGRAM
+18 M
-25 SLAGRAMSLAGRAM
+25 SLAGRAMLG
-39 GLAERAMPEPLT
+39 PLT

-57 ALILTIA
+57 ALVLTIA
-64 SCGGREKE
+64 SCSGRGKE

-143 LLTHNNEKRLAVTS
+143 MLTHNNEKRLAVAS

-171 CLLTAEQAITLARK
+171 CLLTAEQAITLAQK
-185 LKATD
+185 LKAAD

-248 VLLDDHRYTEVAAMY
+248 VLLDNHRYTEVAAMY

-494 RNNDAAGERGRDD
+494 RNDDAAGERGHDD
-507 AAEEEGRDDARTQE
+507 AGTQE

-531 NEKSSTQTTACH
+531 NEKSSTQATACH
-543 EENNKKVE
+543 EGNNKKVE
-551 TEWAGIGEKT
+551 TECAGTGEKT
-561 ESGEKAGNRKGV
+561 ESGEEAGNRKGV

-578 AENLQKTMNGK
+578 AENLQKTKNGE
-589 NKKDGENIE
+589 NKKDGENI
-598 NGQRTENGKRTENGE
+598 
-613 GAENGERTEN
+613 
-623 GERAENG
+623 
-630 ERTENEERAE
+630 E

-650 SVATSKGASEE
+650 SVATSEGASEE
-661 KDAAA
+661 EDAAA

>member
-1 MQHTQHRGLE
+1 MQHTQHKGLE
-11 RRVSNDM
+11 RRVSND
-18 NLAGRAM
+18 
-25 SLAGRAMSLAGRAM
+25 MSLAGRAM
-39 GLAERAMPEPLT
+39 GLAGRAMLGPLT

-57 ALILTIA
+57 ALALTIA
-64 SCGGREKE
+64 SCGGRGNE
-72 GAVVSDEKKI
+72 GAVVSDKKKI

-143 LLTHNNEKRLAVTS
+143 LLTHNNEKRLAVAS

-171 CLLTAEQAITLARK
+171 CLLTAEQAITLAQK
-185 LKATD
+185 LKAAD

-248 VLLDDHRYTEVAAMY
+248 VLLDNHRYTEVAAMY

-307 KAYEFYSKLLDTDL
+307 KAYEFYSKLLNTDL

-447 MAVLAVLFIRV
+447 LTVLAVLFIRV

-494 RNNDAAGERGRDD
+494 RNDDAAEERGRDD
-507 AAEEEGRDDARTQE
+507 AAGEKRRDDAGTQE

-531 NEKSSTQTTACH
+531 NEKSSTQATACH

-551 TEWAGIGEKT
+551 TECAGIGEET
-561 ESGEKAGNRKGV
+561 ESGEEAGNRKGV

-578 AENLQKTMNGK
+578 AENLQKTMNGE

-598 NGQRTENGKRTENGE
+598 NGER
-613 GAENGERTEN
+613 AENGERTEN

-630 ERTENEERAE
+630 E
-640 NGEDVEKKGL
+640 DVEKKGL
-650 SVATSKGASEE
+650 CVATSEGASEE
-661 KDAAA
+661 EDAAA